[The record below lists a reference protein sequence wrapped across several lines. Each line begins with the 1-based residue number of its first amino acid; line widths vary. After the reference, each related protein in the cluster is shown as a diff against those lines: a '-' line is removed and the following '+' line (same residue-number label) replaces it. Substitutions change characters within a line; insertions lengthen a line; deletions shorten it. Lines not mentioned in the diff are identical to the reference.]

1 MAQPPVPPTATPAHV
16 AAFNQKVADLV
27 KSTSASD
34 LVDVLTHPGSLL
46 RSAAAD
52 NQNQNGKSAA
62 LQ

>member
-1 MAQPPVPPTATPAHV
+1 MAQPPVSPPAAPAHV

-27 KSTSASD
+27 KATSSHE

-52 NQNQNGKSAA
+52 NQNQNGKSAS